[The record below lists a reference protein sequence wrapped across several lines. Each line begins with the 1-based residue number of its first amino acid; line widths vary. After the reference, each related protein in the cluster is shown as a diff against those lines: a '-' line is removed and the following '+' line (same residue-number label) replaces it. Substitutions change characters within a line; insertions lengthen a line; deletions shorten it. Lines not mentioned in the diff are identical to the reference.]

1 MFICRK
7 LVGVAIN
14 KNVNIKLTLELKM
27 TNNNNN
33 NNLINNTIM
42 SQKVLVLQSTLP
54 LSQLENGPLKN
65 PAAL

>member
-1 MFICRK
+1 MFICCK

-14 KNVNIKLTLELKM
+14 KNVNIKLTLKLKM
-27 TNNNNN
+27 TNNNN